1 MLFAGYFYHSTHPV
15 LQHLGGLQLWLAQ
28 RSHGRDQ
35 PTGRPASASG
45 ARASRLSKAADFP
58 AFDYSGFAAAAA
70 AAARGASSHGVTW
83 PVAVNTPRKVDT
95 TTFFGLVERAF
106 KLADVVAA
114 WRSRLQ
120 KRIGGWSLESEKRRF
135 KKVRMSQSLVLV
147 VSRSFAG
154 TANS

>member
-1 MLFAGYFYHSTHPV
+1 MPRV
-15 LQHLGGLQLWLAQ
+15 LELA
-28 RSHGRDQ
+28 
-35 PTGRPASASG
+35 A
-45 ARASRLSKAADFP
+45 SKAADFP

-120 KRIGGWSLESEKRRF
+120 KRIGGCSLESEKRRF
-135 KKVRMSQSLVLV
+135 KKVAHNLWYEKNKRV
-147 VSRSFAG
+147 
-154 TANS
+154 